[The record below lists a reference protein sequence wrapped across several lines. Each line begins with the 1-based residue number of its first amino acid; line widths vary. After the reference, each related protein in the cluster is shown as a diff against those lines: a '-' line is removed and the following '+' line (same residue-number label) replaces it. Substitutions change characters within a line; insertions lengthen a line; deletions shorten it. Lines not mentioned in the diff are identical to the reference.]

1 MSYLLL
7 LLFSGNVF
15 FAFNFVRELT
25 SKVAWAL
32 NGFAFHV
39 EDLWRPVVSD
49 YRTQGQLLS
58 PAANVSRVP

>member
-1 MSYLLL
+1 MSYLLF
-7 LLFSGNVF
+7 LLFLCNVF

-39 EDLWRPVVSD
+39 ENLLRPVVS
-49 YRTQGQLLS
+49 YYITQGQLLS
-58 PAANVSRVP
+58 PAANVSRVS